1 LFFKLAAEATTTI
14 FHLSRFES
22 IRVHFCCIFEELNTT
37 TELMSEQKSPGP
49 SPGRSSLGSA
59 TETPPSPDVGYVNTS
74 PRASVKKKKTGWGLF
89 SSSHKKDRDST
100 GGEVDTESLDE
111 KNAIIMSLHNEL
123 VQKDAMID
131 SLKSKVDTLE
141 AEISK
146 TSSDIVKR
154 RHPLNK
160 TTNMITDDG
169 TVTQKLVASRGSIAT
184 TNVLRALPEI
194 GVSSTMQLA
203 QKFSDCFQNP
213 VNYIDYLQSK
223 EFANDLIDMCDAMCE
238 LLEEEP
244 RCHFLQ
250 SPVYV
255 FGDIH
260 GNLEDL
266 HFFADNLWKSGMGL
280 TAGKFMFLGD
290 YVDRGL
296 NCLECIAYL
305 FGLKI
310 MFPGK
315 LVMLR
320 YF

>member
-1 LFFKLAAEATTTI
+1 MIVILHSLEVVPLYQFYSTLLF
-14 FHLSRFES
+14 S
-22 IRVHFCCIFEELNTT
+22 
-37 TELMSEQKSPGP
+37 MSEQKSPGP
-49 SPGRSSLGSA
+49 SPGKAMSSLSISTKEA
-59 TETPPSPDVGYVNTS
+59 PNSPDAGYVNTS
-74 PRASVKKKKTGWGLF
+74 PRTLKKKKTGWGLF
-89 SSSHKKDRDST
+89 SSTHKKDRESS
-100 GGEVDTESLDE
+100 GGDVDPESIDD

-123 VQKDAMID
+123 VQKDAQIEA
-131 SLKSKVDTLE
+131 LKTKVEQLE
-141 AEISK
+141 SEISRS
-146 TSSDIVKR
+146 SSDIRKR
-154 RHPLNK
+154 TNTLNK
-160 TTNMITDDG
+160 TTNLITDDG
-169 TVTQKLVASRGSIAT
+169 TVQQKMVASRGSIAT
-184 TNVLRALPEI
+184 TNILRALPEV
-194 GVSSTMQLA
+194 GMSATMQLA
-203 QKFSDCFQNP
+203 HKFSDCFKNP
-213 VNYIDYLQSK
+213 VNYIEYLQSK
-223 EFANDLIDMCDAMCE
+223 EFANDMIDMCDAMCE

-310 MFPGK
+310 LFPGK
-315 LVMLR
+315 LVLLR
-320 YF
+320 YDIIERMRVVLIVS

>member
-1 LFFKLAAEATTTI
+1 
-14 FHLSRFES
+14 
-22 IRVHFCCIFEELNTT
+22 
-37 TELMSEQKSPGP
+37 MSEQKSPGP
-49 SPGRSSLGSA
+49 SPGRASLSTKHDEA
-59 TETPPSPDVGYVNTS
+59 PPSPDVGHVNTS
-74 PRASVKKKKTGWGLF
+74 PRAAVKKKKIGWGLF
-89 SSSHKKDRDST
+89 SGKKDRDST
-100 GGEVDTESLDE
+100 GGDVDSETLDE

-123 VQKDAMID
+123 VQKDAKIEAL
-131 SLKSKVDTLE
+131 SSKIDTLE
-141 AEISK
+141 AEISR
-146 TSSDIVKR
+146 TSSDIIKR

-160 TTNMITDDG
+160 NTTIITDDG
-169 TVTQKLVASRGSIAT
+169 TVTQKMVASRGSIAT
-184 TNVLRALPEI
+184 TGVLRALPDV

-203 QKFSDCFQNP
+203 QKFSDCFKNP
-213 VNYIDYLQSK
+213 VKYIEYLQSK
-223 EFANDLIDMCDAMCE
+223 EFANELIDMCDAMCE

-320 YF
+320 

>member
-1 LFFKLAAEATTTI
+1 
-14 FHLSRFES
+14 
-22 IRVHFCCIFEELNTT
+22 
-37 TELMSEQKSPGP
+37 MSEQKSPGP
-49 SPGRSSLGSA
+49 APGRLSLSVA
-59 TETPPSPDVGYVNTS
+59 EAPNSPDAGHVNTS
-74 PRASVKKKKTGWGLF
+74 PRAVSKKKKTGWGLF
-89 SSSHKKDRDST
+89 SSSHKKDRDSIGSET
-100 GGEVDTESLDE
+100 DIETVDD

-123 VQKDAMID
+123 VQKDALID
-131 SLKSKVDTLE
+131 ALKVKVDQLE
-141 AEISK
+141 AEITK
-146 TSSDIVKR
+146 TSSDIIKR

-169 TVTQKLVASRGSIAT
+169 TVTQKMVASRGSIAT
-184 TNVLRALPEI
+184 TNVLRALPDV
-194 GVSSTMQLA
+194 GVSATMQLA
-203 QKFSDCFQNP
+203 HKFSDCFKNP
-213 VNYIDYLQSK
+213 VDYIDYLQSK

-305 FGLKI
+305 FGLKVLY
-310 MFPGK
+310 PGK
-315 LVMLR
+315 LVLLR
-320 YF
+320 

>member
-1 LFFKLAAEATTTI
+1 
-14 FHLSRFES
+14 
-22 IRVHFCCIFEELNTT
+22 
-37 TELMSEQKSPGP
+37 MSEQKSPGP
-49 SPGRSSLGSA
+49 SPGRSSLSSSV
-59 TETPPSPDVGYVNTS
+59 EQEPPNSPEHVNTS
-74 PRASVKKKKTGWGLF
+74 SRVKKKKTGWGLF
-89 SSSHKKDRDST
+89 SSSHKKERDST
-100 GGEVDTESLDE
+100 GGDADTESIDE

-123 VQKDAMID
+123 VQKDAKID
-131 SLKSKVDTLE
+131 ALSNKLSSLE
-141 AEISK
+141 AEMAK
-146 TSSDIVKR
+146 TSSDIIKR

-160 TTNMITDDG
+160 TTNLISDEG
-169 TVTQKLVASRGSIAT
+169 TVTQKMVASRGSIAT
-184 TNVLRALPEI
+184 TNVLRALPDV
-194 GVSSTMQLA
+194 GVSATMQLA
-203 QKFSDCFQNP
+203 QKFSDCFKNP

-223 EFANDLIDMCDAMCE
+223 EFANELIDMCDAMCE

-310 MFPGK
+310 LYPGK
-315 LVMLR
+315 LVLLR
-320 YF
+320 CVCGHANNFCYTFLFVV